1 MGGTEINLL
10 NKIDHCEVKKQQQNN
25 SQIRNVRV
33 ILYPLTQW
41 QQYVLYWCDILAL
54 WCFGIFEIRFNGS
67 HLNESSMGYKK
78 KL

>member
-10 NKIDHCEVKKQQQNN
+10 NKIDHCEVKKTTKQLSN
-25 SQIRNVRV
+25 RV